1 MDCGLLN
8 RIFSVSLISGGVLN
22 INTEWDKASLSFPFV
37 PENIQTPVLLLW
49 LVVICDRLSPVI
61 FIWHLYG
68 H

>member
-37 PENIQTPVLLLW
+37 PENIQTPVLLL
-49 LVVICDRLSPVI
+49 
-61 FIWHLYG
+61 
-68 H
+68 